1 MMKLSQM
8 RAAVKNMS
16 YDYDKDTEQN
26 IDKADKEKVSD
37 DETDNIEVIVEGQ
50 SEEEMYWIDLHFL
63 FFHLWCTLNNFS
75 H

>member
-1 MMKLSQM
+1 
-8 RAAVKNMS
+8 MS

-50 SEEEMYWIDLHFL
+50 SEEEMYWIDNYIFCFFISGVHLIIFL
-63 FFHLWCTLNNFS
+63 IELEKS
-75 H
+75 V